1 MSQPRNTM
9 KALNN
14 FLTVYAMNTRQA
26 WFHRRAATA
35 SVLSWAIRMGLTILL
50 YAFIY
55 QLRNGAPVNGI
66 DFKVAASGMV
76 LYAIVLG
83 FGYRDLFK
91 TINREFKS
99 GGIEAWLNKPISYIQ
114 LKVAE
119 SFGKNMPVVFG
130 LVGAAGLFWLF
141 SGQFPLVDGVWL
153 RMFAGVILLG
163 LGLAI
168 ATLLYVLVGLSVV
181 WLQEAQPIYLI
192 LDKLIMIF
200 GGAFIPI
207 GFFPTALRLIGES
220 LPTGAAIYVTQ
231 MFYPDFIAN
240 LPRFL
245 ITQVLWLGLLACAVM
260 ALSKAANAQL
270 TVNGG

>member
-1 MSQPRNTM
+1 M

-14 FLTVYAMNTRQA
+14 FLTIYAMNVRQA

-55 QLRNGAPVNGI
+55 QLRNGEAVNGI
-66 DFKVAASGMV
+66 DFKIAASGMV

-83 FGYRDLFK
+83 FGYRDLFR
-91 TINREFKS
+91 TINREFKTGS
-99 GGIEAWLNKPISYIQ
+99 IEVWLNKPISYIQ
-114 LKVAE
+114 MKVAE

-130 LVGAAGLFWLF
+130 LVGAAGLFWLL
-141 SGQFPLVDGVWL
+141 SGQFPLVDDVWL
-153 RMFAGVILLG
+153 RMFAGIVLLS

-181 WLQEAQPIYLI
+181 WLQEATPIYLI
-192 LDKLIMIF
+192 LDKTIMIF

-207 GFFPTALRLIGES
+207 GFFPGVFRLIGES
-220 LPTGAAIYVTQ
+220 LPTGAAIYTTQ
-231 MFYPDFIAN
+231 IFYPDLFTN

-245 ITQVLWLGLLACAVM
+245 ATQILWLGILTYAVTV
-260 ALSKAANAQL
+260 LSKAANRRL